1 MKVRIEILRFE
12 QGEQKVIGAITHEA
26 RAIEAVAAAAQGMVD
41 SGQLAERVDGYRIVT
56 DSGTEFYGWPNGGR
70 ASAIRDN

>member
-26 RAIEAVAAAAQGMVD
+26 RAIEAVAAAAQGMVN
-41 SGQLAERVDGYRIVT
+41 SGQLPERVDGYRIVT
-56 DSGTEFYGWPNGGR
+56 DSGTEFYGWPNGGH
-70 ASAIRDN
+70 ASAIREN

>member
-12 QGEQKVIGAITHEA
+12 QGEQRVIGAIIHDA

-41 SGQLAERVDGYRIVT
+41 SGQLPERVDGYRIVT
-56 DSGTEFYGWPNGGR
+56 ESGQEFYGWPRGGHS
-70 ASAIRDN
+70 SAII